1 MLRESQPSAFCFQL
15 AWGQGAGGQH
25 SVHFFLLARV
35 SVSAKQLKDVAQGF
49 ICSPEEKLKVLDF
62 VFG

>member
-1 MLRESQPSAFCFQL
+1 ML
-15 AWGQGAGGQH
+15 GGQH
-25 SVHFFLLARV
+25 AVHFFLLARV
-35 SVSAKQLKDVAQGF
+35 SVSAKQFTDMAQDI

>member
-1 MLRESQPSAFCFQL
+1 ML
-15 AWGQGAGGQH
+15 GGGQRA
-25 SVHFFLLARV
+25 VHFLLARV
-35 SVSAKQLKDVAQGF
+35 SVSAKQFADMAQDI